1 MSRHERKPA
10 VLTLLALMAGLALL
24 GAPGASAET
33 LSPLPRSSYS
43 VRPACA
49 DPAPGRAGCLA
60 LQLVPR
66 TAQARAHTHPL
77 GISRNG
83 PVRALSPAAGDFG
96 LRPEDLRSAYE
107 LPIGAGAGQTIA
119 LVDAYHDPTA
129 EADLEAYDTEFGLP
143 PCTAAGG
150 CFEQVNQEGEPGNPP
165 FPENSTV
172 LKEAREAP
180 EGSERWELAEEATGW
195 ALEISLDIETAHATC
210 RQCRILLVEAES
222 PSFGNLDT
230 AVASAARLGA
240 TEISNSWGGPE
251 QGLSA
256 GLESSSAFNHPG
268 IVITA
273 SAGDDGYLSWGA
285 ESASQRGYAEFP
297 ASSPHVVA
305 VGGTRLQ
312 LGAGGRWS
320 NETVWN
326 GNGAGG
332 GGCSVIFTAPAWQQN
347 VEGFAAAGCAS
358 KRAVSDVAADADPY
372 SGLAVHDTSPE
383 CETSKVNW
391 CTIGGTSLASPLI
404 ASVYALAGGS
414 GGAPYPARTLYLHRA
429 STPGSLHDVT
439 SGSNGECST
448 PFEEPSQLSSCKEA
462 VEGEDCSSRSIC
474 LARVGYDGPSGVG
487 TPKGIEAFQ
496 APTGAEAEPEPESEG
511 EGGSESPLGGG
522 GATPPTRPKFGPP
535 VSIPA
540 LPIPSGAVPLGGGP
554 PQISAIGLTLKAV
567 IALNRVR
574 PRVSQLSFLFTSSA
588 AVRVHATLAKRIS
601 KHGHTR
607 WRGLPASV
615 TLNCVRGRNTA
626 KLRGHGVLSP
636 GRYRLTVS
644 PLNGV
649 ARSMVFSIS

>member
-1 MSRHERKPA
+1 MIRHERKPA
-10 VLTLLALMAGLALL
+10 VLTLLALMAALALL

-33 LSPLPRSSYS
+33 LRPLPRSSYG

-60 LQLVPR
+60 LQLVPQ
-66 TAQARAHTHPL
+66 TAQARARTHPL

-96 LRPEDLRSAYE
+96 LRPADLHTAYE
-107 LPIGAGAGQTIA
+107 LPSTAGTGQTIA

-129 EADLEAYDTEFGLP
+129 EADLKAYDEEFGLP

-150 CFEQVNQEGEPGNPP
+150 CFEQVNQEGESANPP
-165 FPENSTV
+165 FPANSTV

-180 EGSERWELAEEATGW
+180 EGSKEWELAREATGW

-222 PSFGNLDT
+222 PSFANLDT
-230 AVASAARLGA
+230 AEASAARLGA

-251 QGLSA
+251 EGLSP

-273 SAGDDGYLSWGA
+273 SAGDDGYLSWNA

-312 LGAGGRWS
+312 LQAGGSWS
-320 NETVWN
+320 GETVWN

-332 GGCSVIFTAPAWQQN
+332 GGCSVVFTAPAWQQN
-347 VEGFAAAGCAS
+347 VSGFPAVGCGS

-404 ASVYALAGGS
+404 ASIYALAGGS

-429 STPGSLHDVT
+429 GAPASLHDVT
-439 SGSNGECST
+439 QGSNGECPT
-448 PFEEPSQLSSCKEA
+448 PFVEPSQLSSCEVA
-462 VEGEDCSSRSIC
+462 VEGKDCGSQSIC
-474 LARVGYDGPSGVG
+474 LAGVGYDGPSGVG

-496 APTGAEAEPEPESEG
+496 APTGSEAEPEPKSET
-511 EGGSESPLGGG
+511 EGGSESLLGGG
-522 GATPPTRPKFGPP
+522 GATPPTLPKFNPP
-535 VSIPA
+535 VPIPA
-540 LPIPSGAVPLGGGP
+540 LPLGSGAAPIPSGP
-554 PQISAIGLTLKAV
+554 PQITAIGLTLKAV
-567 IALNRVR
+567 IALNRIR
-574 PRVSQLSFLFTSSA
+574 PRISQLSFLFTASA
-588 AVRVHATLAKRIS
+588 AVRVHATLAKR
-601 KHGHTR
+601 GHAR

-615 TLNCVRGRNTA
+615 TLNSVRGRNTA

-644 PLNGV
+644 PLHGL